1 MMPSS
6 SDYQDFLNHLT
17 NNAIASIK
25 QAGVIARSYGS
36 AYIGTE
42 HLLLGL
48 LAQNSSMGAKILES
62 AGVTL
67 EKARLAFSLTP
78 KTVTVSNIGEK
89 GLSETAK
96 LTLKMAA
103 DIAQD
108 YNQEYCGTE
117 HILYSILT
125 QKNARA
131 TVLLRDMNI
140 DIDTLLIEL
149 EQFLNR
155 QQFDNNNEDIGAHR
169 RTNHKAH
176 KTALDFFGND
186 LTAQANAGKLD
197 PVVGREAQIKRLVTI
212 LNRRTKNNPVLIGEP
227 GVGKTAIVEGLAQR
241 IVSEDVPDSLLD
253 KKIIMLDLAGMIAG
267 TKYRGEFEERLKRV
281 LSELENDDKIIIFI
295 DELHLIV
302 GAGAA
307 EGAMDAG
314 NMLKPALAR
323 GTIRVIGAT
332 TTAEYTKHIEKDAAL
347 ERRFQPIQVPETT
360 QPETLAILKGLR
372 KHYEDFHGVSIDDA
386 VLEDIVNLA
395 KRYIND
401 RFMPDKAIDLL
412 DETAAGI
419 RVEKTRTSPEVRKL
433 QKELKIVNN
442 HIDDAVDNED
452 YERAARYKTR
462 ASQINEQLE
471 KLRVSKKI
479 HKTLIVTSDDV
490 AAVISRMTGV
500 PVTKVIHA
508 EAKYLLN
515 LEHKLSKQ
523 LIGQQEAVEAVSKAI
538 RRNRSGVGSEKRPIG
553 SFVFLGPTGVGKT
566 ELARILAK
574 EFFGSDEALVKIDM
588 SEFGEHHNV
597 SRLVGAPAGYIGY
610 DEGGQLTDKVRR
622 QPYSLVLFDEI
633 EKAHPDVFNML
644 LQILEDGTASALTLT
659 VCTASAQVAKPN
671 IVMIVSDD
679 FGYGDM
685 GAYGGGDNRGAAT
698 PNLDR
703 IAAEGMQFLSSRPAL
718 LHPGTRGDD
727 HGTHSEPERHAHGR
741 LPRSG
746 RRATRRGVDA
756 GLCSEARRLLHVLH
770 RQVAPGR
777 GRLRASQCAGLR
789 RDALRRPL
797 PSEHLDLRRPG
808 LVSGHGPG
816 IARHVQP
823 GHQGRAI
830 GQGRRAGARGLQNQ
844 RGVCQHAGQG
854 RRRHPVL

>member
-1 MMPSS
+1 MMPNSP
-6 SDYQDFLNHLT
+6 DYQDFLNHLT
-17 NNAIASIK
+17 NNAIDSIK
-25 QAGVIARSYGS
+25 QAGAIARNLGS

-103 DIAQD
+103 DIAND
-108 YNQEYCGTE
+108 YNQDYCGTE

-131 TVLLRDMNI
+131 TVLLRDMNV

-155 QQFDNNNEDIGAHR
+155 QQFDHIDEDVGTHHR
-169 RTNHKAH
+169 ANHKAH

-186 LTAQANAGKLD
+186 LTAQARSGKLD
-197 PVVGREAQIKRLVTI
+197 PVVGREDQIKRLITI

-241 IVSEDVPDSLLD
+241 IINEDVPDSLLD
-253 KKIIMLDLAGMIAG
+253 KRIVMLDLAGMIAG

-314 NMLKPALAR
+314 NILKPALAR

-372 KHYEDFHGVSIDDA
+372 KHYEDFHGVSIADT
-386 VLEDIVNLA
+386 VLEDITSLA

-401 RFMPDKAIDLL
+401 RYMPDKAIDLL

-442 HIDDAVDNED
+442 HIDEAVDDED

-462 ASQINEQLE
+462 ASQINDQLE
-471 KLRVSKKI
+471 KMRANNKASKI
-479 HKTLIVTSDDV
+479 LTVTSDDV

-500 PVTKVIHA
+500 PATKVIHA

-515 LEHKLSKQ
+515 LEHKLSKRVV
-523 LIGQQEAVEAVSKAI
+523 GQQEAVGAVSKAI
-538 RRNRSGVGSEKRPIG
+538 RRNRSGVGNEKRPIG
-553 SFVFLGPTGVGKT
+553 SFIFLGPTGVGKT
-566 ELARILAK
+566 ELARVLAK

-610 DEGGQLTDKVRR
+610 EEGGQLTDKVRR

-644 LQILEDGTASALTLT
+644 LQILEDGYLTDSKGRRVDFT
-659 VCTASAQVAKPN
+659 NTIVIMTSN
-671 IVMIVSDD
+671 IGAEKLQKETS
-679 FGYGDM
+679 FGFRKTKAGEV
-685 GAYGGGDNRGAAT
+685 N
-698 PNLDR
+698 NLDALHEINKEKVLDELKR
-703 IAAEGMQFLSSRPAL
+703 SMRPELLNRLDRVIVFRSLTKKDIFKIIDLQADMLRARLQKHKLGLDLTTAAKQYLLEHGYDAHNGVRPL
-718 LHPGTRGDD
+718 
-727 HGTHSEPERHAHGR
+727 
-741 LPRSG
+741 
-746 RRATRRGVDA
+746 
-756 GLCSEARRLLHVLH
+756 RRLMQDTLEDQIALDMLDGHYAVGDIVQVGVKGSELTYRVLTETVVH
-770 RQVAPGR
+770 
-777 GRLRASQCAGLR
+777 
-789 RDALRRPL
+789 
-797 PSEHLDLRRPG
+797 
-808 LVSGHGPG
+808 
-816 IARHVQP
+816 
-823 GHQGRAI
+823 
-830 GQGRRAGARGLQNQ
+830 
-844 RGVCQHAGQG
+844 
-854 RRRHPVL
+854 